1 MSATPKLKHPLA
13 QELRKAAL
21 AFPET
26 VEDFPWGHSAFKV
39 SGKKA
44 QTGALGSALMELNT
58 FTNPSAEHVVVAK
71 DAKKL
76 EEREND
82 DPPHA

>member
-1 MSATPKLKHPLA
+1 MLA
-13 QELRKAAL
+13 AAL
-21 AFPET
+21 WLGGVIVTLFMIDRLALWAEARG
-26 VEDFPWGHSAFKV
+26 WIYWRR
-39 SGKKA
+39 KKA
-44 QTGALGSALMELNT
+44 QTGALGSALMEMNVI
-58 FTNPSAEHVVVAK
+58 TNPSAQHVIDAK

>member
-1 MSATPKLKHPLA
+1 MLA
-13 QELRKAAL
+13 AAL
-21 AFPET
+21 WIGGVVVTLFMIDRLALWAE
-26 VEDFPWGHSAFKV
+26 ERGWIYWRR
-39 SGKKA
+39 KKA
-44 QTGALGSALMELNT
+44 QTGAMSSMLMEINVI
-58 FTNPSAEHVVVAK
+58 TNPSAQHVIEAK

>member
-1 MSATPKLKHPLA
+1 MLA
-13 QELRKAAL
+13 AAL
-21 AFPET
+21 WIGGVVVTLLVIDRLALWAEARG
-26 VEDFPWGHSAFKV
+26 WIYWRR
-39 SGKKA
+39 KKA
-44 QTGALGSALMELNT
+44 QTGALGSALMEMNVI
-58 FTNPSAEHVVVAK
+58 TNPSAQHVIEAK

>member
-1 MSATPKLKHPLA
+1 MLA
-13 QELRKAAL
+13 AAL
-21 AFPET
+21 WLGGVIVTLFMIDRLALWAE
-26 VEDFPWGHSAFKV
+26 ERGWIYWRR
-39 SGKKA
+39 KKA
-44 QTGALGSALMELNT
+44 QTGAMSSMLMEMNVI
-58 FTNPSAEHVVVAK
+58 TNPSAQHVIEAK

>member
-1 MSATPKLKHPLA
+1 MLA
-13 QELRKAAL
+13 AAL
-21 AFPET
+21 WIGGVVVTLLVIDRLALWAEARG
-26 VEDFPWGHSAFKV
+26 WIYWRR
-39 SGKKA
+39 KKA
-44 QTGALGSALMELNT
+44 QTGALGSALMEMNVI
-58 FTNPSAEHVVVAK
+58 TNPSAQHVIDAK

>member
-1 MSATPKLKHPLA
+1 MLA
-13 QELRKAAL
+13 AAL
-21 AFPET
+21 WIGGVVVTLFMIDRLALWAE
-26 VEDFPWGHSAFKV
+26 ECGWIYWRR
-39 SGKKA
+39 KKA
-44 QTGALGSALMELNT
+44 QTGALGSALMEMNVI
-58 FTNPSAEHVVVAK
+58 TNPSAQHVIDAK

>member
-1 MSATPKLKHPLA
+1 MMLSFALWIGGVAVALFLIDRLA
-13 QELRKAAL
+13 LWA
-21 AFPET
+21 
-26 VEDFPWGHSAFKV
+26 EDRGWIYWRR
-39 SGKKA
+39 KKA

>member
-1 MSATPKLKHPLA
+1 MLA
-13 QELRKAAL
+13 AAL
-21 AFPET
+21 WIGGVVVTLLVIDRLALWAE
-26 VEDFPWGHSAFKV
+26 ERGWIYWRR
-39 SGKKA
+39 KKA
-44 QTGALGSALMELNT
+44 QTGALGSALMEMNVI
-58 FTNPSAEHVVVAK
+58 TNPSAQHVIDAK

>member
-1 MSATPKLKHPLA
+1 MLA
-13 QELRKAAL
+13 AAL
-21 AFPET
+21 WIGGVVVTLFMIDRLALWAEARG
-26 VEDFPWGHSAFKV
+26 WIYWRR
-39 SGKKA
+39 KKA
-44 QTGALGSALMELNT
+44 QTGALGSALMEMNVI
-58 FTNPSAEHVVVAK
+58 TNPSAQHVIDAK

>member
-1 MSATPKLKHPLA
+1 MLA
-13 QELRKAAL
+13 AAL
-21 AFPET
+21 WIGGVVVTLFMIDRLALWAE
-26 VEDFPWGHSAFKV
+26 ERGWIYWRR
-39 SGKKA
+39 KKA
-44 QTGALGSALMELNT
+44 QTGAMSSMLMEMNVI
-58 FTNPSAEHVVVAK
+58 TNHSAQHVIDAK

>member
-1 MSATPKLKHPLA
+1 MLA
-13 QELRKAAL
+13 AAL
-21 AFPET
+21 WIGGVVVTLLVIDRLALWAEARG
-26 VEDFPWGHSAFKV
+26 WIYWRR
-39 SGKKA
+39 KKA
-44 QTGALGSALMELNT
+44 QTGAMSSMLMEMNVI
-58 FTNPSAEHVVVAK
+58 TNPSAQHVIEAK

>member
-1 MSATPKLKHPLA
+1 MLA
-13 QELRKAAL
+13 AAL
-21 AFPET
+21 WIGGVVVTLFMIDRLALWAE
-26 VEDFPWGHSAFKV
+26 ERGWIYWRR
-39 SGKKA
+39 KKA
-44 QTGALGSALMELNT
+44 QTGALGSALMEMNVI
-58 FTNPSAEHVVVAK
+58 TNPSAQHVIEAK

>member
-1 MSATPKLKHPLA
+1 MLA
-13 QELRKAAL
+13 AAL
-21 AFPET
+21 WIGGVVVTLFMIDRLALWAEARG
-26 VEDFPWGHSAFKV
+26 WIYWRR
-39 SGKKA
+39 KKA
-44 QTGALGSALMELNT
+44 QTGAMSSMLMEMNVI
-58 FTNPSAEHVVVAK
+58 TNPSAQHVIEAK

>member
-1 MSATPKLKHPLA
+1 MLA
-13 QELRKAAL
+13 AAL
-21 AFPET
+21 WIGGVVVTLFMIDRLALWAE
-26 VEDFPWGHSAFKV
+26 ERGWIYRRR
-39 SGKKA
+39 KKA
-44 QTGALGSALMELNT
+44 QTGAMSSMLMEMNVI
-58 FTNPSAEHVVVAK
+58 TNPSAQHVIEAK

>member
-1 MSATPKLKHPLA
+1 MLA
-13 QELRKAAL
+13 AAL
-21 AFPET
+21 WLGGVIVTLFMIDRLALWAE
-26 VEDFPWGHSAFKV
+26 ERGWIYWRR
-39 SGKKA
+39 KKA
-44 QTGALGSALMELNT
+44 QTGALGSALMEMNVI
-58 FTNPSAEHVVVAK
+58 TNPAAQPVIDAQ

>member
-1 MSATPKLKHPLA
+1 MMLSFALWIGGVAVALFLIDRLA
-13 QELRKAAL
+13 LWA
-21 AFPET
+21 
-26 VEDFPWGHSAFKV
+26 EDRGWIYWRR
-39 SGKKA
+39 KKA
-44 QTGALGSALMELNT
+44 QTGALGSALMEMNVI
-58 FTNPSAEHVVVAK
+58 TNPSAQHVIDAK

>member
-1 MSATPKLKHPLA
+1 MLS
-13 QELRKAAL
+13 AAL
-21 AFPET
+21 WVGGALVAFFLIDRLGLWAE
-26 VEDFPWGHSAFKV
+26 ERGWIYWRRKR
-39 SGKKA
+39 A

-58 FTNPSAEHVVVAK
+58 FTNPAAQHVVEAK